1 MMESPLQER
10 VRAFRAPNPPS
21 AHRRKS
27 LQFCQFGSLG
37 IWKSLAAIRALI
49 AIIFRL
55 RSDFPIGKKNR
66 PWGHK
71 CKFHILKENT
81 KLSDTAKERRLVMR
95 SALAVKSQNTSQ
107 TELLR
112 LTTQISGSQQCREIQ
127 PGATK
132 RHLHHPGSPY

>member
-1 MMESPLQER
+1 MESPLQER

-21 AHRRKS
+21 AHRRAS

-81 KLSDTAKERRLVMR
+81 KLSDTAKEMRLVMR
-95 SALAVKSQNTSQ
+95 SGTSGKITEHEPDRTSQ
-107 TELLR
+107 TDNTNQR
-112 LTTQISGSQQCREIQ
+112 QRQCREIQ